1 MKILLYILTPIGAY
15 IINLLLCIVTPII
28 TLPITWMITKV
39 QNNPTI
45 YRFRPD
51 MVIQGILRGVL
62 VVYITSYVLL
72 LFEPKV
78 SYFWIVTSF
87 VILSYLSIAAWDRTK
102 PYAYEFSLNI
112 SPIFGFIIGLF
123 IIIN

>member
-62 VVYITSYVLL
+62 VVYI
-72 LFEPKV
+72 
-78 SYFWIVTSF
+78 
-87 VILSYLSIAAWDRTK
+87 
-102 PYAYEFSLNI
+102 
-112 SPIFGFIIGLF
+112 
-123 IIIN
+123 

>member
-1 MKILLYILTPIGAY
+1 MTPIGAY

-51 MVIQGILRGVL
+51 MVIQGILRGFL